1 MDTKKKKKLIIAAI
15 VAVVIIGVILY
26 LHFAPVWTSVV
37 NIIVGAGGIVIG
49 WIAHV
54 LYNKYIKE

>member
-1 MDTKKKKKLIIAAI
+1 MDTKTKKKLIFAAI
-15 VAVVIIGVILY
+15 VVAVIIGVILY

-49 WIAHV
+49 WIAHI
-54 LYNKYIKE
+54 LYNKYIKG

>member
-1 MDTKKKKKLIIAAI
+1 MKKRTIIWTVVI
-15 VAVVIIGVILY
+15 VIAVVIGALVYLHYTPVWVSISNVVSGAIGV
-26 LHFAPVWTSVV
+26 AV
-37 NIIVGAGGIVIG
+37 G

>member
-1 MDTKKKKKLIIAAI
+1 MKKKTIIWVAII
-15 VAVVIIGVILY
+15 VAVVIGALVYMHYTHVWVSISNVVSLAIGVV
-26 LHFAPVWTSVV
+26 A
-37 NIIVGAGGIVIG
+37 G

>member
-1 MDTKKKKKLIIAAI
+1 MDARTKKKLIIAAI
-15 VAVVIIGVILY
+15 VAVVIIGVIFY
-26 LHFAPVWTSVV
+26 LHFVPVWTSVV
-37 NIIVGAGGIVIG
+37 NVVVAVVDIVVG

>member
-1 MDTKKKKKLIIAAI
+1 MKKKTIILIAVI
-15 VAVVIIGVILY
+15 VAVVIGVLVY
-26 LHFAPVWTSVV
+26 MHYTPVWVSISNV
-37 NIIVGAGGIVIG
+37 IFGAVGIVVG

>member
-1 MDTKKKKKLIIAAI
+1 MKKKTIIWIAVI
-15 VAVVIIGVILY
+15 VAVVIGVLVY
-26 LHFAPVWTSVV
+26 MHYTPVWVSISNVICGAAGVV
-37 NIIVGAGGIVIG
+37 VG

>member
-1 MDTKKKKKLIIAAI
+1 MKKRTIIWTVVI
-15 VAVVIIGVILY
+15 VIAVVIGALVY
-26 LHFAPVWTSVV
+26 LHYTPVWVSISNVV
-37 NIIVGAGGIVIG
+37 SGAIGIVVG

>member
-1 MDTKKKKKLIIAAI
+1 MKKKTIIWIAVI
-15 VAVVIIGVILY
+15 IAVVIGALVYMHYTPVGVSISN
-26 LHFAPVWTSVV
+26 V
-37 NIIVGAGGIVIG
+37 ICGAAGIVVG

>member
-1 MDTKKKKKLIIAAI
+1 MKKKTIIWVAVI
-15 VAVVIIGVILY
+15 VAVVIGVLVY
-26 LHFAPVWTSVV
+26 MHYTPVWVSISNVV
-37 NIIVGAGGIVIG
+37 CACGGVVLG

>member
-1 MDTKKKKKLIIAAI
+1 MKKKTVIWVAII
-15 VAVVIIGVILY
+15 VAVVIGALEYIHDTPGWVSISNAVSLAIGV
-26 LHFAPVWTSVV
+26 VV
-37 NIIVGAGGIVIG
+37 G

>member
-1 MDTKKKKKLIIAAI
+1 MDTRTKKKLIIAAI

-37 NIIVGAGGIVIG
+37 NVVVVAVGIVVG

>member
-1 MDTKKKKKLIIAAI
+1 MKKKTIIWIAVI
-15 VAVVIIGVILY
+15 VAVVIGALVY
-26 LHFAPVWTSVV
+26 MHYTPVWVSISNVICGAAGVV
-37 NIIVGAGGIVIG
+37 VG

>member
-1 MDTKKKKKLIIAAI
+1 MKKKTIIWTVVIVAI
-15 VAVVIIGVILY
+15 VMGALVY
-26 LHFAPVWTSVV
+26 MHYTPVWVSISNV
-37 NIIVGAGGIVIG
+37 ICGAVGLVIG

>member
-1 MDTKKKKKLIIAAI
+1 MKKKTIIWTVVIVAI
-15 VAVVIIGVILY
+15 VIGALVY
-26 LHFAPVWTSVV
+26 MHYTPVWVSISNV
-37 NIIVGAGGIVIG
+37 ICGAAGLVLG

>member
-1 MDTKKKKKLIIAAI
+1 MKKKTIIWVAII
-15 VAVVIIGVILY
+15 VAVVIGALVYMHYTPVCVSISNVVSLAIGVV
-26 LHFAPVWTSVV
+26 A
-37 NIIVGAGGIVIG
+37 G

>member
-1 MDTKKKKKLIIAAI
+1 MKKETIIWIAVI
-15 VAVVIIGVILY
+15 LAVVIGVLVYMHYTPVWVSISNVMSLAIGVV
-26 LHFAPVWTSVV
+26 A
-37 NIIVGAGGIVIG
+37 G

>member
-1 MDTKKKKKLIIAAI
+1 MKKKTIIWIAVI
-15 VAVVIIGVILY
+15 VAVVIGVLVY
-26 LHFAPVWTSVV
+26 MHYTPVWVSISNVIFGAVSIVV
-37 NIIVGAGGIVIG
+37 G

>member
-1 MDTKKKKKLIIAAI
+1 MKKKTIICIAVI
-15 VAVVIIGVILY
+15 VAVVIGVLVY
-26 LHFAPVWTSVV
+26 MHYTPVWVSISNVICGAAGVV
-37 NIIVGAGGIVIG
+37 VG

>member
-1 MDTKKKKKLIIAAI
+1 MKKKTIIWVAII
-15 VAVVIIGVILY
+15 VAVVIGALVYMHYTPVWVSISSVVSLAIGV
-26 LHFAPVWTSVV
+26 VV
-37 NIIVGAGGIVIG
+37 G

>member
-1 MDTKKKKKLIIAAI
+1 MKKKTIIWAAII
-15 VAVVIIGVILY
+15 VAVVIGVLVYMHYTPVWVSISNVVNLAIGV
-26 LHFAPVWTSVV
+26 AV
-37 NIIVGAGGIVIG
+37 G